1 MHFITVQRYLA
12 QAADPISAI
21 LARDWAAVG
30 GWSLFIGLGMTVI
43 LGAFREWWV
52 PAPAMR
58 RLADQ
63 LTQLEASSKALTE
76 ANLELRKQN
85 TMLIQANRIT
95 EHFFAETT
103 PKRGETEE

>member
-1 MHFITVQRYLA
+1 MHWVAEILVQTESPDL
-12 QAADPISAI
+12 ISAL

-30 GWSLFIGLGMTVI
+30 GWGLFIGLVMTI
-43 LGAFREWWV
+43 MIGAFREWWV

-58 RLADQ
+58 RLVEQIARQDAAAD
-63 LTQLEASSKALTE
+63 KLTE

-85 TMLIQANRIT
+85 TMLIEANRIT

-103 PKRGETEE
+103 PKYGEKTE

>member
-1 MHFITVQRYLA
+1 MLRLPGHLVLSVA
-12 QAADPISAI
+12 SDPITAF
-21 LARDWAAVG
+21 LAKDCGTVS
-30 GWSLFIGLGMTVI
+30 GWGLATTLAMLIVV
-43 LGAFREWWV
+43 GAFREWW
-52 PAPAMR
+52 APASQIR
-58 RLADQ
+58 RLEA
-63 LTQLEASSKALTE
+63 QLERIELASDKLTE

>member
-1 MHFITVQRYLA
+1 MHLSTAQRYLSE
-12 QAADPISAI
+12 AADPITAI
-21 LARDWAAVG
+21 LARDWAALG
-30 GWSLFIGLGMTVI
+30 GWSLFIGLVMI
-43 LGAFREWWV
+43 IMIGAFREWWV

-58 RLADQ
+58 RLVEQ
-63 LTQLEASSKALTE
+63 MTSLEGASKKLTE